1 MGKFEDAFKQV
12 CELAEDFRRN
22 ENQYL
27 SPSYINFQLSFSH
40 ILNTVFRAKFPV
52 SGSLIFRS
60 NCTLIGF

>member
-40 ILNTVFRAKFPV
+40 ILNTVFRAKF
-52 SGSLIFRS
+52 LI
-60 NCTLIGF
+60 

>member
-27 SPSYINFQLSFSH
+27 SPSYQEAEVRRDYID
-40 ILNTVFRAKFPV
+40 KFFEALGWDIYHREQKNPYEQE
-52 SGSLIFRS
+52 
-60 NCTLIGF
+60 